1 MKKRIDEFLAASPRT
16 KRVADLSFGE
26 GRQLSIWRNS
36 QDEVQ
41 YNATNEHAFSLYL
54 SGGAGTYRVDGT
66 LRQGTPGGLCI
77 LPQGHSSQ
85 WQITDTFQFVHL
97 YVADHILRA
106 AFAQTHDQDARRL
119 NIDEKTF
126 APPEM
131 LEAPLRKMAMA
142 TIDGDILAADESFSE
157 MVAALVDKPINLTG
171 GLSRKALRD
180 VRAWVESHMES
191 NIKLSDLA
199 ALAGLSEFHF
209 HRMFKTSC
217 GMSPHNWITQL
228 RIKRAKEILT
238 KQPLAQVSVACGFSS
253 QSHFTRRFKEQTG
266 VTPGAYRRMTAS

>member
-1 MKKRIDEFLAASPRT
+1 MKKRIDDFLAASSRT
-16 KRVADLSFGE
+16 TRVADLPFGE
-26 GRQLSIWRNS
+26 GRQLSVWRNS

-54 SGGAGTYRVDGT
+54 NGGGGTNRVDGT
-66 LRQGTPGGLCI
+66 FRQGRPGSLCVF
-77 LPQGHSSQ
+77 PQGHSSQ
-85 WQITDTFQFVHL
+85 WQITETFQFVHL
-97 YVADHILRA
+97 YVADDILRS

-126 APPEM
+126 APPEK
-131 LEAPLRKMAMA
+131 LEIPLRKMAMA
-142 TIDGDILAADESFSE
+142 AIDGDFIAADVSFSE

-171 GLSRKALRD
+171 GLSPKVLRD
-180 VRAWVESHMES
+180 VRAWVEAHMES

-209 HRMFKTSC
+209 HRMFKASC
-217 GMSPHNWITQL
+217 GVSPHNWITQL
-228 RIKRAKEILT
+228 RIIRAKEILV
-238 KQPLAQVSVACGFSS
+238 KQPLAQVSVACGFSN

-266 VTPGAYRRMTAS
+266 VTPGAYRRLTAS